1 VKFALLGHP
10 VAHSLSPVIHR
21 AAYHVLGRAHEYDVI
36 DVPDEAAL
44 LRAVASLRAGALHG
58 VNVTV
63 PWKREALAAADRRS
77 VLAER
82 LGVANVLARDGDQIV
97 AHNTDA
103 LALEAEFK
111 QLVETD
117 RVVVLGSGGAAPAVV
132 AAAVSA
138 GIAEVYLSARR
149 FDPRQPPRTWPGAAE
164 FLRLGAKLVPWPAT
178 GDASRSAFEEV
189 CQSAGLVVQCTSA
202 GMQGKDSGEPLATLV
217 PWSRLPADAL
227 AYDLV
232 YAPLETPFLRVA
244 REAGRR
250 TAHGLNML
258 VGQAAMSVEIWL
270 GQRPPAEPL
279 LAAALEELERR
290 RRS

>member
-1 VKFALLGHP
+1 MKFALLGHP

-21 AAYHVLGRAHEYDVI
+21 AAYRALGQAHEYELI
-36 DVPDEAAL
+36 DVPNAADL
-44 LRAVASLRAGALHG
+44 VRVVASLRDGALQG

-63 PWKREALAAADRRS
+63 PWKREAYAAADRRS
-77 VLAER
+77 ALAER
-82 LGVANVLARDGDQIV
+82 LGVANVLSRDGDKIV

-111 QLVETD
+111 QLVRTA
-117 RVVVLGSGGAAPAVV
+117 RVIVLGSGGATPAVV
-132 AAAVSA
+132 AAALAA
-138 GIAEVYLSARR
+138 GIAEVYVSARR
-149 FDPRQPPRTWPGAAE
+149 FDPQQPDHAWPGAAE
-164 FLRLGAKLVPWPAT
+164 LSRLGAKLLAWPA
-178 GDASRSAFEEV
+178 ASVATRSAFEEA
-189 CQSAGLVVQCTSA
+189 CQPAGLVVQCTSA
-202 GMQGKDSGEPLATLV
+202 GMQGKDSGEPVAALV
-217 PWSRLPADAL
+217 PWARLPADAL

-258 VGQAAMSVEIWL
+258 VGQAALSVEIWL

-279 LAAALEELERR
+279 LAAALRELERR
-290 RRS
+290 RHP